1 MCRTGPVCGKNLVY
15 SYQNSS
21 APTDVDGMLMGKK
34 TGQDLA
40 LTSAFSVELPG
51 IEPVQKRSAKSLNM
65 TTRNDAQQREATCG
79 YTERC

>member
-51 IEPVQKRSAKSLNM
+51 IEPGAEAVCEKSEYD
-65 TTRNDAQQREATCG
+65 DAQRRQT
-79 YTERC
+79 T